1 MCLAVSRTFLNGGL
15 SRSLIN
21 NTSTGSQWTQPWYWS
36 WLKNCFG
43 TPVSVLPDIDRH
55 QVFLEDHALCEHSSF
70 NRAVTSTRV
79 VTANREFL
87 DCEIKILCLMYPL
100 QFAITLRLVSIPN
113 IPSFY
118 FLCQWYYPLLS
129 LWSWQSTFIFHNHC
143 SELQKNI
150 LDEAGRPVAE
160 TS

>member
-1 MCLAVSRTFLNGGL
+1 MFLDKKKSDLVVPCCRRTFLNGGL
-15 SRSLIN
+15 SWSLIN

-36 WLKNCFG
+36 WSKNCVG
-43 TPVSVLPDIDRH
+43 TPVLRDIDHH

-87 DCEIKILCLMYPL
+87 DCGIKNFCVSHPV
-100 QFAITLRLVSIPN
+100 QFPVFI
-113 IPSFY
+113 SF
-118 FLCQWYYPLLS
+118 QWYYPLLS

-143 SELQKNI
+143 RELQKNI
-150 LDEAGRPVAE
+150 LDEAGRPC
-160 TS
+160 SWN